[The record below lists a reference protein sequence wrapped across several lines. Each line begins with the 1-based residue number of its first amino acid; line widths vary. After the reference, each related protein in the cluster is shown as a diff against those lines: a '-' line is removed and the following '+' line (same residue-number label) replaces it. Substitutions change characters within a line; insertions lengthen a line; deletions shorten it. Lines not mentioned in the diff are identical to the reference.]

1 MVEAIKT
8 WLCQQKQKQPLQL
21 NLVFPG
27 YETTFKDKDNHIV
40 HIEDKEMRF
49 ATEATETHH
58 FKVERHRSGKKT
70 HRITPGTLQN
80 GNFSAR
86 AEIHHDTTT
95 TRNHLGIQ
103 NPRSKRTPRK
113 KVPEITG
120 SGFEGRRDAVLQ
132 SSSNARYLAT
142 RHPPG
147 GLMTAFPREPRHRT
161 SQREEGKAR
170 SAPAKRRPRRRI
182 ESRKLLEF
190 VDELHISVNR
200 GIAYCSFGVDRNLV
214 PR

>member
-8 WLCQQKQKQPLQL
+8 WLCQQKQLLQL
-21 NLVFPG
+21 NLDFPG
-27 YETTFKDKDNHIV
+27 YETTFKDKVNHIV
-40 HIEDKEMRF
+40 HVEDKEMRF

-58 FKVERHRSGKKT
+58 FKVERYRSGKKT

-86 AEIHHDTTT
+86 AEIHHNTTT

-120 SGFEGRRDAVLQ
+120 PGFEGRRDAVLQ

-147 GLMTAFPREPRHRT
+147 GLVTAFPRESRHWT
-161 SQREEGKAR
+161 SQREEVEAR
-170 SAPAKRRPRRRI
+170 SAPAKRRPRRGT

-190 VDELHISVNR
+190 VDELHINANR